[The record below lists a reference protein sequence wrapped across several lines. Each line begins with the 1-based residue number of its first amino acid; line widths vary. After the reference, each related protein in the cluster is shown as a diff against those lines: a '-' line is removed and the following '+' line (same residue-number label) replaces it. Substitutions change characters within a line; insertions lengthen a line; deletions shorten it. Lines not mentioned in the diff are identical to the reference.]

1 MLSYIQQFLIIVS
14 AVSGCIPISAFV
26 SLLGILIRI
35 TSSAI
40 RLKIYAI
47 TLEAKKCNSI
57 IKRRKTEEKEGETR

>member
-26 SLLGILIRI
+26 SLLGILIRS

-47 TLEAKKCNSI
+47 TLEIKKCNSI